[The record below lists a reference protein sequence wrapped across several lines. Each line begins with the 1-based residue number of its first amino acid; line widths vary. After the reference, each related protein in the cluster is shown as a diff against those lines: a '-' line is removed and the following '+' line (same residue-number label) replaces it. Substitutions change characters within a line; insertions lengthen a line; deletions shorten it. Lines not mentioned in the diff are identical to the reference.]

1 MKSVSIIVPVYNVK
15 NYLSKCIDSII
26 SQTYTNIE
34 VILVDDGSTDGS
46 GNICDLYASKDKRIK
61 AVHIT
66 NSGPSAARNC
76 GIRAAM
82 GDYILFVDGD
92 DYISSTLVS
101 ETLKKAIENDAD
113 IVMFDADYVD
123 ELGKHIGFEYA
134 FPGVIDPNL
143 LVTPGILLVLPSL
156 WNKLYK
162 KELFIE
168 NNIYLPENISIGEDL
183 TANMQLLS
191 SAQKVVYINKFLYYY
206 VRHNNSIMSNSC
218 EDATKALKN
227 RDILIAFEIINNYF
241 LSNGKYDLYR
251 DELNY
256 LTVYYVFSAVVRI
269 NKCGAAKDL
278 QSEMVDYVFKHC
290 SRCKDN
296 KYYNLLL
303 SKKEKIIFFFI
314 RHKLFRTLHFVLR
327 LNSKLQG
334 R

>member
-123 ELGKHIGFEYA
+123 ELG
-134 FPGVIDPNL
+134 
-143 LVTPGILLVLPSL
+143 
-156 WNKLYK
+156 
-162 KELFIE
+162 
-168 NNIYLPENISIGEDL
+168 
-183 TANMQLLS
+183 
-191 SAQKVVYINKFLYYY
+191 
-206 VRHNNSIMSNSC
+206 
-218 EDATKALKN
+218 
-227 RDILIAFEIINNYF
+227 
-241 LSNGKYDLYR
+241 YR
-251 DELNY
+251 
-256 LTVYYVFSAVVRI
+256 V
-269 NKCGAAKDL
+269 
-278 QSEMVDYVFKHC
+278 
-290 SRCKDN
+290 
-296 KYYNLLL
+296 
-303 SKKEKIIFFFI
+303 
-314 RHKLFRTLHFVLR
+314 
-327 LNSKLQG
+327 
-334 R
+334 